1 MENMFNL
8 TQRIPQ
14 AHPFAEIDGVRQYD
28 LSMRKSALMAYQ
40 KPAKRILGQIRE
52 GMTDIVEV
60 GINTG
65 LLSLYIGG
73 KNPNIAVSGIEE
85 NRNLLEVAEENL
97 NLSVWANTRANVE
110 FELGKLSK
118 LPFAD
123 KSADI
128 VFSFSSMH
136 LWKRPVETL
145 RECNRICKP
154 DGIVIIED
162 LNRLTEEGHITFVL
176 QFLKEGAPD
185 FMAAL
190 GGSYSPGDVRGLLAE
205 AGLPHWNVYEE
216 DLGLIITSKPLEL

>member
-1 MENMFNL
+1 MESMYNL
-8 TQRIPQ
+8 RERVPESQ
-14 AHPFAEIDGVRQYD
+14 PFSEINGVRQYD

-40 KPAKRILGQIRE
+40 KPARRILELVRQ

-60 GINTG
+60 GVNTG

-73 KNPNIAVSGIEE
+73 KHPGIAVSGIEE

-123 KSADI
+123 QSADI
-128 VFSFSSMH
+128 VFSFSSLHM
-136 LWKRPVETL
+136 WKRPVETL
-145 RECNRICKP
+145 KECQRICKP

-162 LNRLTEEGHITFVL
+162 MNRLADEGHITFVL
-176 QFLKEGAPD
+176 QFLKEGAKD
-185 FMAAL
+185 FMTALAA
-190 GGSYSPGDVRGLLAE
+190 SYSPDDVRQLLGE
-205 AGLPHWNVYEE
+205 AGLPDWHVYEE
-216 DLGLIITSKPLEL
+216 DLGLIVSSRSLSL

>member
-1 MENMFNL
+1 MENMFKL
-8 TQRIPQ
+8 SERVPQ
-14 AHPFAEIDGVRQYD
+14 AHPFSELAGVRQYD

-40 KPAKRILGQIRE
+40 KPAKRILGLVRE
-52 GMTDIVEV
+52 GMTDLVEI

-65 LLSLYIGG
+65 LLSLYVGG
-73 KNPNIAVSGIEE
+73 KYPELAVSGIEE

-110 FELGKLSK
+110 FELGKLNK

-123 KSADI
+123 QSADI

-145 RECNRICKP
+145 KECNRICKP
-154 DGIVIIED
+154 DGFVIIED
-162 LNRLTEEGHITFVL
+162 LNRLSEEGHITFVL
-176 QFLKEGAPD
+176 QFLKEGASE

-190 GGSYSPGDVRGLLAE
+190 AGSYSPQDVRGLLEE

-216 DLGLIITSKPLEL
+216 DLGLVISSKSLDL